1 MFWDPSESSC
11 YLAGSRSPV
20 SESSEARMMGWIESD
35 EGWVLP
41 LLRGEEFGEA
51 DKKGGWKD

>member
-1 MFWDPSESSC
+1 M
-11 YLAGSRSPV
+11 
-20 SESSEARMMGWIESD
+20 SESSEARGMGWIESD

-51 DKKGGWKD
+51 DKKGGLKDWGEGEGSEWLGKDPSS